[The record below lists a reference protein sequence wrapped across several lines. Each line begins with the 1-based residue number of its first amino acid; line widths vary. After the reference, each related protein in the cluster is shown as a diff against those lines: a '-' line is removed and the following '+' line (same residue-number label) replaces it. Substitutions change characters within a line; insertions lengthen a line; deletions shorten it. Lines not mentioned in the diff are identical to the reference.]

1 MKRKLLFEY
10 VYSIASLLTLLSILT
25 LPVVSGKVGYTYIDW
40 TWAELDE
47 VGVTLGSLGL
57 SAGIFTLIAAL
68 LSDISGS
75 FLNWNPKVQKIL
87 NALFVIASLWLS
99 FVTYAAVGENGP
111 HSLTGLPLYVVL
123 LGGAWF
129 LKRSERFA

>member
-25 LPVVSGKVGYTYIDW
+25 LPVVSDTYVYW

-68 LSDISGS
+68 LSDIGGS
-75 FLNWNPKVQKIL
+75 NQNWNPKVQKIV
-87 NALFVIASLWLS
+87 NALFVIASLWLF

-129 LKRSERFA
+129 LKRSEYFA